1 MKSVL
6 AFAAGSFLA
15 FAMACTLSYVFWGAN
30 ASYKVLGLLCVI
42 GSVFLLVG
50 FGIGAAIRRRLPRPL
65 RAAGLGAAG
74 AIAFVALIVAATAA
88 DAEPSRS
95 WGLLLALPLLG
106 GLSVLLIPRT
116 SP

>member
-6 AFAAGSFLA
+6 AFAAGSFIA
-15 FAMACTLSYVFWGAN
+15 FVLACTLSYVFWGAN
-30 ASYKVLGLLCVI
+30 VSYKVWGLICVI
-42 GSVFLLVG
+42 GSVSLLIGFLV
-50 FGIGAAIRRRLPRPL
+50 GAAIRRRLPRPL
-65 RAAGLGAAG
+65 RSAGLGAAG

-95 WGLLLALPLLG
+95 WALLLALPLLG
-106 GLSVLLIPRT
+106 GLSILLVPRT